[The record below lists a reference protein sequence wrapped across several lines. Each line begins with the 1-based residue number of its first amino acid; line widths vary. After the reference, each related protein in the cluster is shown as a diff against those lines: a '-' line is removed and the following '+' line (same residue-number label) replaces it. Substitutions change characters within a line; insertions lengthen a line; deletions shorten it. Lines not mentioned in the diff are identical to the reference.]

1 MHSTHVIESH
11 AHVFKHGVGPLG
23 HYFTLLCSDILLNTL
38 GRNVKI
44 ELNCVAGC
52 KFFNSCFAIF
62 KNKIVGRKKVVNDQS
77 MIYA

>member
-1 MHSTHVIESH
+1 MD
-11 AHVFKHGVGPLG
+11 
-23 HYFTLLCSDILLNTL
+23 HYFTLLYTDILLNTL